1 MGNDIQIAAHRLLAC
16 LGGGGG
22 TLGTNSH
29 RFSCSIVANKPAA
42 SNCRS
47 PQAISSYSYSTN
59 QRLVNNYLCT
69 SKLQTHEIEIRH
81 RHKQRQTQ
89 RQRQRDKGRQSNWK
103 WKLEKRLKDSIAKRW
118 CPTASPSKLKKSSC
132 SARFNW
138 SINFPWKNISLK
150 PFVRQVK
157 HLDTIHFFLL
167 ITIFVLILYW
177 NYLR

>member
-1 MGNDIQIAAHRLLAC
+1 MGNDIQIAAHRLLVR

-47 PQAISSYSYSTN
+47 PQAISIPIPSSSYSSN

-81 RHKQRQTQ
+81 RQKQIETDAETETE
-89 RQRQRDKGRQSNWK
+89 RQRPPKQLKMKTRKAVERQHSEA
-103 WKLEKRLKDSIAKRW
+103 LM
-118 CPTASPSKLKKSSC
+118 PYG
-132 SARFNW
+132 
-138 SINFPWKNISLK
+138 K
-150 PFVRQVK
+150 PFKTFGKKNTQFQLV
-157 HLDTIHFFLL
+157 
-167 ITIFVLILYW
+167 
-177 NYLR
+177 